1 MELSESKW
9 KLPGPCRTQGSEKVT
24 MSLCESKLSSVSG
37 SKDPHYADVKT
48 ALLLKDTRH
57 KTQHTTH
64 NTQHTTHNTQRIV
77 CRNQISNIKSQ
88 ISNIKVARKGGAPA
102 SKWLASE
109 KAGFVDLIG
118 LAGRVWGCSLHLTK
132 PTDG

>member
-48 ALLLKDTRH
+48 ALLL
-57 KTQHTTH
+57 
-64 NTQHTTHNTQRIV
+64 
-77 CRNQISNIKSQ
+77 NQVSNLKSQ
-88 ISNIKVARKGGAPA
+88 ISKVARKGGAPA

>member
-64 NTQHTTHNTQRIV
+64 NGLFVEIKY
-77 CRNQISNIKSQ
+77 QISSLKSQ
-88 ISNIKVARKGGAPA
+88 ISK
-102 SKWLASE
+102 
-109 KAGFVDLIG
+109 
-118 LAGRVWGCSLHLTK
+118 
-132 PTDG
+132 